1 MPTAKSPGTLSSD
14 TFRKF
19 AAQSIFVDNCFN
31 GGPGRLLKESLRWRQ
46 LGQGAIRDHGKSL
59 HVKPLL
65 LSSWRRR
72 TKQCQPQDYPKAMLS
87 LCNGIWT
94 ILPPIPLCKAFFYI
108 LKYKLLSCMI
118 LFGRKF
124 ALCLFSHFTSEELTS
139 LGNWDWIQFE
149 ELKCL
154 HTKELISFL
163 ASSKLATFLE
173 NCKIYSTGCIRSD
186 CHVFERLYTFTY
198 FTEFGL

>member
-65 LSSWRRR
+65 LSSWRR

-124 ALCLFSHFTSEELTS
+124 ALCLFSHFRRTDFTRKLRLNSIWGAEVSAYKRANFFPSFQASNIPWKLQNLFLT
-139 LGNWDWIQFE
+139 
-149 ELKCL
+149 
-154 HTKELISFL
+154 
-163 ASSKLATFLE
+163 
-173 NCKIYSTGCIRSD
+173 
-186 CHVFERLYTFTY
+186 
-198 FTEFGL
+198 

>member
-31 GGPGRLLKESLRWRQ
+31 GGPGRLLLKESLRWRQ

-59 HVKPLL
+59 HV
-65 LSSWRRR
+65 
-72 TKQCQPQDYPKAMLS
+72 
-87 LCNGIWT
+87 N
-94 ILPPIPLCKAFFYI
+94 
-108 LKYKLLSCMI
+108 
-118 LFGRKF
+118 
-124 ALCLFSHFTSEELTS
+124 LFSYLLEEEQSNVNLKTIPRQCLVYVTEFEPYFPQIPYVRPFSTYWSINCFHAWYYLEENSHFVSFLTSEELTS

-163 ASSKLATFLE
+163 ASKLATFLE
-173 NCKIYSTGCIRSD
+173 NCKIYSLHSNKKSLFLLDEITC
-186 CHVFERLYTFTY
+186 
-198 FTEFGL
+198 